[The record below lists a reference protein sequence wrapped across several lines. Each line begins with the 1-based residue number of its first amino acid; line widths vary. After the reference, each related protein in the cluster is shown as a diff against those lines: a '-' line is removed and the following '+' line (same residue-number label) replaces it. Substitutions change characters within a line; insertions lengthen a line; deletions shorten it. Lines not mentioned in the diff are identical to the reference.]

1 MLNTYICSTGKSD
14 FYMTSQTIDWPSI
27 DTILLDMDGTLL
39 DLHYD
44 DHFWQE
50 YLPAR
55 YAEINHLPETKAKEI
70 LEPKFKEME
79 GTLEWYCLDFWSK
92 ELQMNIP
99 ELKAEVSHLIAIH
112 DGVIQFLDHMHEQKK
127 RILLVT
133 NAHQDVLRIK
143 MDKTALAHKFD
154 QLVTSHEFGLPKEN
168 PEFWHKLVE
177 QHYFDPDRTIFI
189 DDSLPVLRSA
199 QQFGIKH
206 LYTIRKPSSHKPAR
220 IITEFPMI
228 DSFFHLCA

>member
-1 MLNTYICSTGKSD
+1 
-14 FYMTSQTIDWPSI
+14 MTPTETPIIDWHSI

-39 DLHYD
+39 DLHFD

-50 YLPAR
+50 YLPSR
-55 YAEINHLPETKAKEI
+55 YAETNHLPLKRAKEI

-112 DGVIQFLDHMHEQKK
+112 DGVVHFLDEARKLNK

-133 NAHQDVLRIK
+133 NAHPDVLRIK
-143 MDKTALAHKFD
+143 MEKTALADKFD

-168 PEFWHKLVE
+168 PEFWHKLVDK
-177 QHYFDPDRTIFI
+177 HYFDPESTIFI
-189 DDSLPVLRSA
+189 DDSLPVLLSA
-199 QQFGIKH
+199 QSFGIKH

-220 IITEFPMI
+220 NITEFPMI
-228 DSFFHLCA
+228 NSFFYLLPK

>member
-1 MLNTYICSTGKSD
+1 MQAQTLNINW
-14 FYMTSQTIDWPSI
+14 QEI
-27 DTILLDMDGTLL
+27 DTVLLDMDGTLL

-50 YLPAR
+50 YLPQR
-55 YAEINHLPETKAKEI
+55 YAEINHLPADKAKDI
-70 LEPKFKEME
+70 LEPRFKAME
-79 GTLEWYCLDFWSK
+79 GKLEWYCSDFWSA

-112 DGVIQFLDHMHEQKK
+112 DGVIRFLETIRALNK

-133 NAHQDVLRIK
+133 NAHPDVLRIK
-143 MDKTALAHKFD
+143 MKKTQLQNKFD

-168 PEFWHKLVE
+168 PEFWHKLIE
-177 QHYFDPDRTIFI
+177 QHYFDADRTIFI

-199 QQFGIKH
+199 KKFGIKH
-206 LYTIRKPSSHKPAR
+206 LYTIKKPSSHKPSR
-220 IITEFPMI
+220 NIKEFDMI
-228 DSFFHLCA
+228 DSFFNITPAT